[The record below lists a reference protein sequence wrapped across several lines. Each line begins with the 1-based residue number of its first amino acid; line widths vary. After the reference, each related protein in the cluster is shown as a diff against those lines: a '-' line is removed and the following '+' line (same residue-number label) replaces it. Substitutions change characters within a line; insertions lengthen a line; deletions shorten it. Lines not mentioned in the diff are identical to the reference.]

1 MISGNKEMS
10 IKDFYEIVFNNK
22 EIEIEKEVI
31 DRVNKSFYFLEK
43 FSKDKIIYGINT
55 GFGPMAQYKID
66 DIDKSQLQYNLIL
79 LHLALLVQNFLFF
92 SVNLQ

>member
-31 DRVNKSFYFLEK
+31 DRVNKSFYFLY
-43 FSKDKIIYGINT
+43 SSSRIYLN
-55 GFGPMAQYKID
+55 
-66 DIDKSQLQYNLIL
+66 
-79 LHLALLVQNFLFF
+79 
-92 SVNLQ
+92 